1 MKGSYLGI
9 DIAIKEIEPS
19 QKYHVS
25 HCFSPSPIVPF
36 RGFGVIQ
43 RTIAASELMIGH
55 EVL

>member
-25 HCFSPSPIVPF
+25 YFFYPRPPPSSPSVTS
-36 RGFGVIQ
+36 G
-43 RTIAASELMIGH
+43 
-55 EVL
+55 